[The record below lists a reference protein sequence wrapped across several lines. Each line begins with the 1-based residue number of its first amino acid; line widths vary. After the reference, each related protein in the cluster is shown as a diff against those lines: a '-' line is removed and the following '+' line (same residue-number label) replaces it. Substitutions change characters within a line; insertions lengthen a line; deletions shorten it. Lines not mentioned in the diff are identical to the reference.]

1 MAESKKPSSGSKK
14 SAHQTRNEAAEALRQ
29 AAELIASLNS
39 EVQAETTTKK
49 PAAKKTAAKSG
60 AAKAP
65 AKKPT
70 TKKPATK
77 AAPKD
82 EEKPAEPQKKFGN
95 RRSDCKNCGA
105 ENDKYALVCHAC
117 GAQLPPLPEGM
128 VPPVQQTVAAEEKP
142 AVQEQPVE
150 EKPAVEEKPVVEEKP
165 AEEKPVEEK
174 PAEEKPVE
182 QPVAAV
188 EQPADQKPEQQPV
201 PAQAPAKKSNSFLDK
216 TSHFINNKG
225 KLPLWIVANVLL
237 LLSSIF
243 LIARAFDIPNPYGSK
258 SIAGG
263 LFTYYGN
270 AAAIKAYW
278 QGTAGAWAGGGYAM
292 LGILMF
298 FSFIVPLALIAK
310 NVVLLILKKN
320 MKVHMLDAIVTFT
333 FLVAYLGVVGMYGAN
348 ITWSHVLCLIMS
360 IILLAYTIFV
370 KLLENRGG
378 MFPFFSIANLVMI
391 LLCVFLLTNTKIYDA
406 PRCYAAFVAALDG
419 GAGFAFI
426 MLLIALAALALLI
439 VMQVKKLPGKIAWLF
454 EFLVPAIAGVFVFIA
469 LITFAGLKPTGISMG
484 TGFVCGAVFT
494 LLLAIADVVFA
505 LVPPLHKFNVKVAD
519 KADNAQPEST
529 APAAATTQTAPAQP
543 TTTAQPEATAP
554 AAQPA
559 ASEQP
564 AATEQPASTDKVK
577 CPACG
582 MENGANDVFC
592 MKCGRKL
599 K

>member
-1 MAESKKPSSGSKK
+1 MAESKKPSSGKK
-14 SAHQTRNEAAEALRQ
+14 SAHETRNEAAEALRQ

-39 EVQAETTTKK
+39 EAQAETTTKK
-49 PAAKKTAAKSG
+49 PAAKKPAAKKPAAKSG
-60 AAKAP
+60 TAKAP

-82 EEKPAEPQKKFGN
+82 EAVEQPAEPQKKFGN
-95 RRSDCKNCGA
+95 RRSDCQNCGA
-105 ENDKYALVCHAC
+105 ENDKYALVCHVC

-128 VPPVQQTVAAEEKP
+128 VPPTPVEEKP
-142 AVQEQPVE
+142 VVQEQPVVE
-150 EKPAVEEKPVVEEKP
+150 EQPAVEEKPVVEEKP

-174 PAEEKPVE
+174 PAE
-182 QPVAAV
+182 QPVAAA
-188 EQPADQKPEQQPV
+188 EQPAVEQKPA
-201 PAQAPAKKSNSFLDK
+201 PAQPAKKSNGFLDK
-216 TSHFINNKG
+216 VSNFINNKG

-243 LIARAFDIPNPYGSK
+243 LLAGAFSIPVAK
-258 SIAGG
+258 SDPITGNV
-263 LFTYYGN
+263 FTYYGN
-270 AAAIKAYW
+270 SAAIKAYW
-278 QGTAGAWAGGGYAM
+278 QGTAGQWAGGGYAM
-292 LGILMF
+292 MGILMF
-298 FSFIVPLALIAK
+298 FSFIGPLALIAK
-310 NVVLLILKKN
+310 NVVLFVLKKN
-320 MKVHMLDAIVTFT
+320 KEVHMLDAIITFT

-348 ITWSHVLCLIMS
+348 VTWAHVLSLIMS

-370 KLLENRGG
+370 ILLENRSG

-391 LLCVFLLTNTKIYDA
+391 LLCIFLLTNTKIYNA
-406 PRCYAAFVAALDG
+406 AGCYAAFVAALDG

-426 MLLIALAALALLI
+426 MLLIALAALVLLI

-454 EFLVPAIAGVFVFIA
+454 EFLVPAVAGVFSFIA
-469 LITFAGLKPTGISMG
+469 LVTFAGLTPKGVSMG
-484 TGFVCGAVFT
+484 GGFVFGAILT

-505 LVPPLHKFNVKVAD
+505 LVPQLHKFNVKVAD
-519 KADNAQPEST
+519 KAGKTPTTNAQPATAPVVQPAPAEQP
-529 APAAATTQTAPAQP
+529 APAASAQP
-543 TTTAQPEATAP
+543 
-554 AAQPA
+554 
-559 ASEQP
+559 EQP
-564 AATEQPASTDKVK
+564 AAAEQPAQPEQPAAAPADKLK